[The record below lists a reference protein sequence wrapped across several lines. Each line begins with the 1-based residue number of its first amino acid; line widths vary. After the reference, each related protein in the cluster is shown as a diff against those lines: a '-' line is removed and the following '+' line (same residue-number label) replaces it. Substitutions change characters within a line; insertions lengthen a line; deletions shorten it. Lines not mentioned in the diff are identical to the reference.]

1 MKQHQNRLLS
11 ARPLPWTSPSSVKT
25 GLKKVRPLKPVQ
37 PDHSLSSV
45 LQRSSA
51 VFETWRYLC
60 EAGELGK
67 VNRVLRVMLHTRWST
82 EAWSQ
87 VRVEFKRAVALRS
100 EIRRA
105 GWFN

>member
-11 ARPLPWTSPSSVKT
+11 ARPLLWTSPLSVKT

-67 VNRVLRVMLHTRWST
+67 VNPRYEFHYLGVAADVLHSHAEQVAQGIQGSRGTGEST
-82 EAWSQ
+82 TS
-87 VRVEFKRAVALRS
+87 
-100 EIRRA
+100 
-105 GWFN
+105 